1 MTIRKL
7 NETVIR
13 RLRASLVITSI
24 AQCVLELV
32 QNSIDASATT
42 IEIRVDV
49 STYYVQIID
58 NGTGMSPEDL
68 KKVGQRYATSK
79 CHTLDELQ
87 KVNTYGFRGEAL
99 ASIAEEAVV
108 EIISKHSGCY
118 DTYSKTIKGGQLIQ
132 YGPTRYNNRRSSG
145 TTIIVRDLFYRYPV
159 RRRQQAQ
166 TPASFANEI
175 DSVKRAVET
184 IALIYPNIIFTL
196 IDTSRDAKIVMT
208 RKTNSSISTFRQLFG
223 VSLSQHLESVSE
235 EENDFVIKG
244 FISTRG
250 LPSRQ
255 HQYFFV
261 NNRLIAYN
269 DIHRT
274 IDELFAQSSFPN
286 RVNDTLDL
294 ISSMEI
300 SSDQRQRKS
309 MGKCPVYLL
318 QLTCAATEYDIC
330 LDPAKN
336 IVEFQNWGKLLKLIS
351 SLITDFLI
359 KYKFAEHSNSYDDD
373 NVCEDA
379 VVRNDT
385 CSRLRFD
392 ELLHIKCSGMKERL
406 FNDKELRSGGDSCE
420 LSMISAPLP
429 RVQPRQASA
438 PAPASVEFR
447 ASTVDAP
454 ESVRTEMNEYSKWTD
469 PITKESFYVD
479 KRTGNSYKTIPCY
492 NDETENNAMPVST
505 RGRVDKSRL
514 RTSANCKNNSNLNLW
529 AHDAFKKW
537 AGSNI
542 NTSETP
548 IPHLMPPG
556 ANMRKMTNR
565 NLFSWSASATM
576 DISKYRF
583 TKQDLKSAKV
593 IGQVD
598 DKFIACKLQCSD
610 THTSSNGSSTL
621 ILVDQH
627 AADERIRVEM
637 LLKEFCEY
645 DSDQAE
651 VTDSRPRISIVET
664 INLNPPIKVSLSTR
678 EALAAQRFI
687 DQFNKW
693 GIYFASQSTL
703 QAPDTKST
711 AELDS
716 SPHFSRFN
724 DHVTEHVTHLPR
736 MIADKCVADS
746 RVLQEI
752 IRQHLYWLE
761 DTGGIGVSVDDDG
774 GYTENEEEW
783 PNMIRKCPRG
793 ILDIIN
799 SKACRGA
806 IKFNDKLSRETCIEL
821 VSKLAEC
828 IFPFQC
834 AHGRPSMI
842 PVVSLDGVQ
851 KSRFAQKPYRYTRRL
866 TSNDIAN
873 SSNCDFREWK
883 RQKFSR
889 E

>member
-13 RLRASLVITSI
+13 KLRASLVITSI

-49 STYYVQIID
+49 STYYVQTID
-58 NGTGMSPEDL
+58 NGTGISPEDL

-99 ASIAEEAVV
+99 ASIAEEAIV
-108 EIISKHSGCY
+108 EIISKHPGCY

-132 YGPTRYNNRRSSG
+132 YGPTRYNNRRNSG
-145 TTIIVRDLFYRYPV
+145 TTIIIRDLFYRYPV

-196 IDTSRDAKIVMT
+196 IDTLRDAKIVMT

-235 EENDFVIKG
+235 EEDDFVIKG

-255 HQYFFV
+255 HQYIFV

-274 IDELFAQSSFPN
+274 IDELFAQSSFPD

-309 MGKCPVYLL
+309 MGKYPVYLL

-336 IVEFQNWGKLLKLIS
+336 IVEFQNWEKILRLAS
-351 SLITDFLI
+351 SLIIDFLI
-359 KYKFAEHSNSYDDD
+359 KHKFAEHSNSSDDS
-373 NVCEDA
+373 VCEDA
-379 VVRNDT
+379 DGRNDT
-385 CSRLRFD
+385 CPRLRFD
-392 ELLHIKCSGMKERL
+392 ELSHIKCSGVKEHL
-406 FNDKELRSGGDSCE
+406 FTDKELKGGSCE
-420 LSMISAPLP
+420 MSMVSEELP
-429 RVQPRQASA
+429 RTPK
-438 PAPASVEFR
+438 
-447 ASTVDAP
+447 
-454 ESVRTEMNEYSKWTD
+454 SVRTEMNEYSKWTD

-492 NDETENNAMPVST
+492 SDETENNPMPIST
-505 RGRVDKSRL
+505 RGCVDRSRL
-514 RTSANCKNNSNLNLW
+514 RTSADCKNNANLNLW
-529 AHDAFKKW
+529 AHDVFKKW
-537 AGSNI
+537 TGSNI
-542 NTSETP
+542 NNTSETP
-548 IPHLMPPG
+548 IPHLMLPG
-556 ANMRKMTNR
+556 ANMKKMTTR
-565 NLFSWSASATM
+565 NLFSWCASATM

-583 TKQDLKSAKV
+583 TKQDLKSVKV

-645 DSDQAE
+645 DSDQAKA
-651 VTDSRPRISIVET
+651 TDSRLGISIVET
-664 INLNPPIKVSLSTR
+664 IHLNPPVKVSLSTR
-678 EALAAQRFI
+678 EALVAQRFI

-703 QAPDTKST
+703 QTFDTTST
-711 AELDS
+711 AELDI
-716 SPHFSRFN
+716 SPHFSRLN

-746 RVLQEI
+746 RVLQGI

-774 GYTENEEEW
+774 GYTESEEEW
-783 PNMIRKCPRG
+783 PNMIRRCPRG

-806 IKFNDKLSRETCIEL
+806 IMFNDKLSRENCIEL

-828 IFPFQC
+828 MFPFQC

-842 PVVSLDGVQ
+842 PVVSLDSVQ
-851 KSRFAQKPYRYTRRL
+851 KSRFAQKKGRHTRMSRQD
-866 TSNDIAN
+866 TASG
-873 SSNCDFREWK
+873 SNCDFREWK
-883 RQKFSR
+883 RQKFSS
-889 E
+889 EID